1 MPLNEADIEQIALDW
16 FAECGYACV
25 HGPDIA
31 PDMPASER
39 ASYQEVLLV
48 DRLRAAL
55 KPTMSLDNLDSI
67 YSDKITNSA
76 C

>member
-16 FAECGYACV
+16 FAECGYTCL

-31 PDMPASER
+31 PDMPARER

-55 KPTMSLDNLDSI
+55 QQFNTSLLQKRS
-67 YSDKITNSA
+67 ST
-76 C
+76 